1 MLISD
6 NGALML
12 DPPEPTYDPNTSEES
27 RQQRIVESP
36 HRNGTYVDASMPPL
50 YTTAGVEVSL
60 SRPNSER
67 PTDSF
72 SRLAAFCMQSAHI
85 ERCYALRDAKRKK
98 DKFVA
103 LQLYQTLRRLNL
115 WPSRG

>member
-1 MLISD
+1 
-6 NGALML
+6 
-12 DPPEPTYDPNTSEES
+12 
-27 RQQRIVESP
+27 
-36 HRNGTYVDASMPPL
+36 MPPL

-103 LQLYQTLRRLNL
+103 LQLYETLRRLNL
-115 WPSRG
+115 WPSKG